1 MLGWGWRG
9 GGLREEESDDKS
21 FSEFHHIAFS
31 LLVAYMY
38 KVVQLRI
45 IKLKTCGHNATNHT
59 SHEYIFY
66 FSAAAAAA
74 AACCCLLL
82 LAHLSGSLLSTAAHA
97 KQVIHPHF
105 ALLRCQLHRSTPM
118 SLHPCM
124 T

>member
-45 IKLKTCGHNATNHT
+45 IKLKTCGHNPTNHT

-74 AACCCLLL
+74 AAAACCCLLISRVHFFPPL
-82 LAHLSGSLLSTAAHA
+82 LTPSKSSTHTLHCCVASF
-97 KQVIHPHF
+97 IDPH
-105 ALLRCQLHRSTPM
+105 R
-118 SLHPCM
+118 
-124 T
+124 